1 MRLPFGL
8 TVVRKVDLSLA
19 GLLCHRLSVIKLEID
34 KSEIKMNDEQRRS
47 HAMQQLRAA
56 RELYS
61 ETGDR
66 VYLAVIDA
74 HLRTIAEVDARR
86 RAAEAR
92 REALMKL
99 LQQANGEGS
108 RGDSAF
114 SSMREREQPERAE
127 TGRGQESK

>member
-1 MRLPFGL
+1 
-8 TVVRKVDLSLA
+8 
-19 GLLCHRLSVIKLEID
+19 
-34 KSEIKMNDEQRRS
+34 
-47 HAMQQLRAA
+47 MQQLRAA

-92 REALMKL
+92 REALMEL
-99 LQQANGEGS
+99 LQQASSEGS
-108 RGDSAF
+108 RDDSAL
-114 SSMREREQPERAE
+114 SSAREQPEKAE
-127 TGRGQESK
+127 TGRGQEGENKRAIR